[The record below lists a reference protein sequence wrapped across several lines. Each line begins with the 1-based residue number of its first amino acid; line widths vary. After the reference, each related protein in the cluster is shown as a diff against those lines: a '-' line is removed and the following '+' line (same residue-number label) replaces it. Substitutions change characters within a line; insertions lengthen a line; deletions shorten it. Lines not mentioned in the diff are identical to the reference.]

1 MRGHISYSEI
11 KIWDE
16 CAYKHKLVYIDNI
29 KNFHGNEHTA
39 FGTAM
44 HEVCE
49 KAVLKEVELDK
60 ESLDDFFNNK
70 FLEEVKRLVV
80 KKVG

>member
-16 CAYKHKLVYIDNI
+16 CAYKHKLMYIDNI

-49 KAVLKEVELDK
+49 KAVLNFHWHQFQVRMFL
-60 ESLDDFFNNK
+60 FFH
-70 FLEEVKRLVV
+70 L
-80 KKVG
+80 GHW